1 MTRHPFPY
9 SLIRSNRKTL
19 AIQVSTTGQVTVR
32 APRTMSDSTIDAF
45 LTQKESWILKHLS
58 HATPESSSE
67 TPKNPPLSDFRR
79 SYYMESARKIFKRKT
94 AVYAGKMGVTYGRI
108 TIREQKTRWGSCTSE
123 GNLNFNWRLIFAP
136 EEVVDYIVVHELAHR
151 KEMNHSR
158 AFYDVVASVLPDYK
172 VQEKWLKENGE
183 KLWNCV

>member
-1 MTRHPFPY
+1 M
-9 SLIRSNRKTL
+9 
-19 AIQVSTTGQVTVR
+19 A
-32 APRTMSDSTIDAF
+32 A
-45 LTQKESWILKHLS
+45 
-58 HATPESSSE
+58 
-67 TPKNPPLSDFRR
+67 
-79 SYYMESARKIFKRKT
+79 YYARL
-94 AVYAGKMGVTYGRI
+94 MGVTYGRI
-108 TIREQKTRWGSCTSE
+108 SIREQKTRWGSCSSK

-158 AFYDVVASVLPDYK
+158 AFYNVVASVLPDYK